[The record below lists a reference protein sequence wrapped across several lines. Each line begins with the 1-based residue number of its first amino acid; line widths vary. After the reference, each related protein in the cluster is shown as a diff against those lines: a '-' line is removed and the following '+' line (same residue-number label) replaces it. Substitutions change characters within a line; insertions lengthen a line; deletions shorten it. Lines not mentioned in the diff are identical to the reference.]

1 MFFENSSHC
10 LPNIPNVKN
19 SSNVGSNKQ
28 HSRQNRQV
36 PVLLQVYIAFSS
48 PGLVVKGGDSRYESC
63 EFDSR
68 PCILTTF
75 FTLICCKMCIVCLK
89 RPKINKNCRGGR
101 PFLKIA
107 FWRFIWRSNYY
118 FEEAEF
124 VWNDKLP
131 IYYFLC
137 HRADLWLVKR
147 TWQTVLHWTNRKIN

>member
-1 MFFENSSHC
+1 MFFENSIHC

-28 HSRQNRQV
+28 QSRQNRQI

-48 PGLVVKGGDSRYESC
+48 PGLLVIGGDSRYESC

-89 RPKINKNCRGGR
+89 RPKIN
-101 PFLKIA
+101 I
-107 FWRFIWRSNYY
+107 
-118 FEEAEF
+118 
-124 VWNDKLP
+124 KLP
-131 IYYFLC
+131 RREALFKNSFLEVY
-137 HRADLWLVKR
+137 LKEQL
-147 TWQTVLHWTNRKIN
+147 LL